1 MGARLEGRGVY
12 VSNGDVRDRHARTS
26 TSEDTM
32 TTPKTKKSSKS
43 LPVPSSAALVSEAVR
58 RYYAALRAEARLH
71 FGIELE

>member
-1 MGARLEGRGVY
+1 
-12 VSNGDVRDRHARTS
+12 
-26 TSEDTM
+26 M

-58 RYYAALRAEARLH
+58 RQVRRDERYYAALRAEARLH